1 MGDSFRGAARAS
13 APLTRIA
20 VTMSLLPFR
29 KKLDSATIVRTAE
42 RQLHQSPYFFL
53 KNVSCRVDRGV
64 LTLRG
69 RVPFSPL
76 KRFAESIVLRVEG
89 VRSVENQIDV
99 YNPTQRTL
107 NSQLARSGR

>member
-1 MGDSFRGAARAS
+1 MSILSFRK
-13 APLTRIA
+13 T
-20 VTMSLLPFR
+20 
-29 KKLDSATIVRTAE
+29 LDSDSIVHSAE
-42 RQLHQSPYFFL
+42 RKLHESPYFFL

-89 VRSVENQIDV
+89 VRSVVNQIDV
-99 YNPTQRTL
+99 YDPTTPALSVQE
-107 NSQLARSGR
+107 ARSGG